1 MTDRAAQTRD
11 DRGTV
16 TAFVACFTIALLA
29 VAGLVVDGGLTLAA
43 RRRAFN
49 DANAAARSGAQAVDE
64 ATLRSTGDIR
74 IQPGRAR
81 TLAIDH
87 LAAAGLS
94 GTVDVVGDTV
104 TVHVTTTQNL
114 TILGMFG
121 LGPLT
126 IKADGSARAVQGVR
140 AGGD

>member
-1 MTDRAAQTRD
+1 MTSRLARARD

-43 RRRAFN
+43 QRRAFN
-49 DANAAARSGAQAVDE
+49 DANAAARSGAQAIDE
-64 ATLRSTGDIR
+64 ATLRSTGSVR
-74 IQPGRAR
+74 IQPAQAR
-81 TLAIDH
+81 IFARDH

-94 GTVDVVGDTV
+94 GTVDVAGDTV

-114 TILGMFG
+114 TILGIVG

-140 AGGD
+140 TGGD